1 MTLKLPRIQTALES
15 MREKKIAVVG
25 DFMLDRYVWGEVKRI
40 SPEAPVPV
48 VEVLEDAQRPGGAG
62 NVVHNLQS
70 LGARCV
76 AVGLIGEDP
85 YAEELRSL
93 MDANHV
99 DISGLVATDDRP
111 TTVKTRILSGDQQLL
126 RVDREVLRT
135 VPPEL
140 EELLCERVREA
151 LDGADALVLQDYNK
165 GVLTSGLIRAAIEE
179 AKKRGIVIS
188 VDPKRDNFWE
198 YYGATLVKP
207 NLREAEG
214 ALGRDLARPSDFE
227 RAGNELL
234 MRLQCD
240 YILITRGSEGMNLFA
255 QNEQARHIATKARL
269 ISDVS
274 GAGDTVIATMTLGLV
289 AGLNGVEAATLANK
303 AAGYVVGRV
312 GVVPVTPEALLAE
325 ESR

>member
-1 MTLKLPRIQTALES
+1 MTLKLPRIQKALET
-15 MREKKIAVVG
+15 MREKKIVVVG

-76 AVGLIGEDP
+76 AVGLIGEDSN
-85 YAEELRSL
+85 AGELRGL
-93 MDANHV
+93 MESSGV
-99 DISGLVATDDRP
+99 DISGLVATGDRP
-111 TTVKTRILSGDQQLL
+111 TTVKTRILAGDQQLL
-126 RVDREVLRT
+126 RVDREEPRP

-140 EELLCERVREA
+140 ESLLCERVREA
-151 LDGADALVLQDYNK
+151 VTDADALILQDYNK
-165 GVLTSGLIRAAIEE
+165 GVLTNGLIRAAIDE
-179 AKKRGIVIS
+179 AKKRAIVIS

-198 YYGATLVKP
+198 YYGATLIKP

-214 ALGRDLARPSDFE
+214 ALGRDLARPTDFE

-240 YILITRGSEGMNLFA
+240 YVLITRGSEGMNLFA
-255 QNEQARHIATKARL
+255 QNEQARHIATKARM

-274 GAGDTVIATMTLGLV
+274 GAGDTVIATITLGLV

-312 GVVPVTPEALLAE
+312 GVVPVTTEALLAE